1 MYVQVEKE
9 EINNRSGLGISLVDE
24 IQGESSGGQ
33 SFSART
39 RAVLLSHAANAEQ
52 EQCRAGKLLTLHV
65 HMMNTHNTV
74 LDLVNIHKIFLL
86 LSSLIENRQ

>member
-1 MYVQVEKE
+1 MQVEKE
-9 EINNRSGLGISLVDE
+9 EVNNRSGLGISLLDE
-24 IQGESSGGQ
+24 IQGESSGGP

-39 RAVLLSHAANAEQ
+39 REVLLSHAANAEP

-74 LDLVNIHKIFLL
+74 LSIYIHKIFLL
-86 LSSLIENRQ
+86 LLSC